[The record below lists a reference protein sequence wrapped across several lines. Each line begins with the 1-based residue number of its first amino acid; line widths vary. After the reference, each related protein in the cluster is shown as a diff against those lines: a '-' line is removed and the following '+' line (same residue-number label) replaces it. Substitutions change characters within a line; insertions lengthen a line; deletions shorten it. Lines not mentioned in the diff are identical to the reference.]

1 MKKNY
6 CLLLCLLLGTLFVA
20 CKKDG
25 LAYENEYDKS
35 FKAWKNFKSSTN
47 NSYQYQ
53 VTSASWTGYGTETT
67 ITVKD
72 GKIIKRAYQAK
83 TIERPSNQVVI
94 HEEWVEDEATIN
106 THNNGASAITLD
118 VVYQK
123 AKTDWLL
130 KRKNAKTYFE
140 VKNDGM
146 ISSCGYVEDNCADD
160 CFNGVHIAFIKKL
173 PVGA

>member
-6 CLLLCLLLGTLFVA
+6 RLLLFLLLGTLFIA

-25 LAYENEYDKS
+25 LTYENEYDKS
-35 FKAWKNFKSSTN
+35 FKAWKNFKASTN

-53 VTSASWTGYGTETT
+53 VTSGSWTGYSSETT

-72 GKIIKRAYQAK
+72 GKVIKRSYLAK
-83 TIERPSNQVVI
+83 TIERPSNQVVV
-94 HEEWVEDEATIN
+94 HEEWTENEATIN
-106 THNNGASAITLD
+106 SHNNGASAITLD
-118 VVYQK
+118 AIYQK

-130 KRKNAKTYFE
+130 KRKDASTYFE

-146 ISSCGYVEDNCADD
+146 ISSCGYVEKNCMDD

-173 PVGA
+173 P